1 MSENCVLY
9 AAYTYHPQVTQLV
22 AAANTRAYMLH
33 VVHRED
39 RIATLSYSH
48 QSLETE

>member
-1 MSENCVLY
+1 MSRY

-22 AAANTRAYMLH
+22 ATANTHAYML
-33 VVHRED
+33 VRRED